1 MAYKLGY
8 LILKKMEIYFLLGPC
23 STNNFNTDI
32 FYALLMQQLQFLWY
46 KKKCKV
52 LTPLPFIYIYIFNY
66 IDSYK
71 HKMVR
76 TLEFRISN
84 IIR

>member
-8 LILKKMEIYFLLGPC
+8 LILKKMEIYFLLGPY

-46 KKKCKV
+46 KKNV
-52 LTPLPFIYIYIFNY
+52 RFLPHCHLYIYIYIQLY
-66 IDSYK
+66 
-71 HKMVR
+71 
-76 TLEFRISN
+76 
-84 IIR
+84 